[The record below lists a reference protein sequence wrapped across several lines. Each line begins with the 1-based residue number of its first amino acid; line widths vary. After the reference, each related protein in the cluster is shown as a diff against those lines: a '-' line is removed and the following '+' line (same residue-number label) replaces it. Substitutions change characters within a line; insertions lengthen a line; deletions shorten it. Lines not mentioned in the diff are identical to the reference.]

1 MAIRLKEKF
10 KFDSGKE
17 RKIFRII
24 IKLAWIGAVAGIVG
38 LLLFFV
44 FLSNDDLP
52 SFETLE
58 NPEYDLASI
67 VYASDASPIGK
78 YYIENRENVPFDSLS
93 PFITSALY
101 STEDVRFNRHTGID
115 FKALGRVV
123 VKSILLGQDSGGGG
137 STITQQLA
145 KLLFDRPNLR
155 GKGKL
160 ARAYALLKVK
170 LKEWITAVKIEKS
183 YTKEEILAMYLNKFE
198 FINGAHGIQAAAQT
212 YFGKNQKNLLQEEAA
227 VLVGMLKNPSL
238 YNPIRF
244 PEKAEKRRNVVLQ
257 QMYKYDYLDKSQRD
271 SLQAKKLDMTSFLRD
286 DHNDGLAPYFR
297 AELTKYLKDIF
308 ENEEITKADGSKY
321 NIYTDGL
328 RIHTTIDPIFQKH
341 AEEAMKEHMKTV
353 QDRYWARWKGMN
365 PYIFQADKRQQD
377 LRTAALMRRVYDS
390 DRFEGMYNR
399 HMGEI
404 MSEINS
410 SYKGINISRY
420 KLPLIVEYNSADEL
434 VSEKLIGKSDL
445 QNYKKLLKSNDW
457 KRVQEA
463 YASFNVKYEEVFN
476 KEIPM
481 TVFAYNETGEEEKV
495 MSPLDSVE
503 YHLRHLQT
511 GILAIEPGTGYIKAW
526 VGGPGFKYFKY
537 DHTSTRR
544 QVGSTVKPF
553 VYSSAIAFQGINP
566 CQTYDDIQ
574 YTIAPGDSNFDL
586 NDVWTPNNANEIF
599 TGNKYNL
606 YQGLLYSKN
615 SITVRLVKEMGTV
628 QIIRDLLNNAGIDI
642 TNKHPNGELVVPNL
656 PSISLGAIDLTVK
669 EMTGAYTT
677 FANNGIY
684 TEPVFISRIEDKNGK
699 VIYRQIG
706 EKRQALNPQ
715 YNAVMVDMLKNNVS
729 GNYNVGIKA
738 EVGGKTGTTNDY
750 TDGWFM
756 GITPDLVVGTWVG
769 GDENWVRFFT
779 LDAGQGFVMA
789 RPFFINFIKRLEA
802 DPNANYNSE
811 RKFKNPGGK
820 FMYSDCFKFKQVK
833 PEEEQEAILKKKM
846 RNNEFEEEEFD
857 EEFEEEE
864 Y

>member
-1 MAIRLKEKF
+1 MAIRLTDRF
-10 KFDSGKE
+10 NFNSGKE
-17 RKIFRII
+17 RKLLKPI
-24 IKLAWIGAVAGIVG
+24 IKALWILSIAGLIA
-38 LLLFFV
+38 LLFF
-44 FLSNDDLP
+44 FFYLSNDDLP
-52 SFETLE
+52 SFDTLE

-67 VYASDASPIGK
+67 VYAADESPIGK
-78 YYIENRENVPFDSLS
+78 YYIENRENVSFDSLS

-101 STEDVRFNRHTGID
+101 ATEDVRFNQHTGID
-115 FKALGRVV
+115 FKALGRVLF
-123 VKSILLGQDSGGGG
+123 KSILLGQDSGGGG
-137 STITQQLA
+137 STITQQLS
-145 KLLFDRPNLR
+145 KLLFERPNLS
-155 GKGKL
+155 GKGKVG
-160 ARAYALLKVK
+160 RAYALLKVK

-198 FINGAHGIQAAAQT
+198 FINGAHGIQAASQT
-212 YFGKNQKNLLQEEAA
+212 YFGKNQSKLQQDEAA

-244 PEKAEKRRNVVLQ
+244 PEKAEKRRNVVLN
-257 QMYKYDYLDKSQRD
+257 QMYKYDYLDKTTKD
-271 SLQAKKLDMTSFLRD
+271 SLQAKKLDMTEFIRD

-297 AELTKYLKDIF
+297 AELTKYLKEILKNEDIV
-308 ENEEITKADGSKY
+308 KADGSSF

-328 RIHTTIDPIFQKH
+328 KIYTTIDPIYQKH

-353 QDRYWARWKGMN
+353 QDRYWARWRGMN
-365 PYIFQADKRQQD
+365 PYAFQADKRQQD
-377 LRTAALMRRVYDS
+377 LRKASLMRRVYDS
-390 DRFEGMYNR
+390 DRFKKMYDA
-399 HMGEI
+399 HLSPVMA
-404 MSEINS
+404 EINA
-410 SYKGINISRY
+410 KFTGINISRY
-420 KLPLIVEYNSADEL
+420 RMPLIAKYSSTDEL
-434 VSEKLIGKSDL
+434 VENNLLNKQDVK
-445 QNYKKLLKSNDW
+445 NYQKLLKSDDW
-457 KRVQEA
+457 KEA
-463 YASFNVKYEEVFN
+463 QKAYEKFNTIYEEEFN
-476 KEIPM
+476 KEIPL
-481 TVFAYNETGEEEKV
+481 TVFAYNEKGEETKE

-566 CQTYDDIQ
+566 CQEFDDIQ

-586 NDVWTPNNANEIF
+586 IDVWTPNNANETF

-615 SITVRLVKEMGTV
+615 SITVRIVKEMGTV

-642 TNKHPNGELVVPNL
+642 TNKHPNGSLVVPNL

-677 FANNGIY
+677 FANNGVY

-706 EKRQALNPQ
+706 EKREALNPE

-729 GNYNVGIKA
+729 GNYNLGIKA

-802 DPNANYNSE
+802 DPNANYNSDK
-811 RKFKNPGGK
+811 KFKNPGSLYK
-820 FMYSDCFKFKQVK
+820 YSDCFKFKQEK
-833 PEEEQEAILKKKM
+833 PEEEQKAILKKKL
-846 RNNEFEEEEFD
+846 RNNEFEEEEF
-857 EEFEEEE
+857 EEE